1 MSVYIIVGVCIIVGG
16 IILVRL
22 MKDNAKQEKIIAK
35 YTKDIAVIK
44 NSRKDK

>member
-1 MSVYIIVGVCIIVGG
+1 MSIYIIVGVCIIVGG
-16 IILVRL
+16 IILIRL

-44 NSRKDK
+44 SSRKTK